1 MKIKLGE
8 LADIMTGN
16 TPSMKVNEYY
26 DSNDIPFIKPDSF
39 KGHFELEAN
48 SFLSNKA
55 ERKARIVG
63 ANCILVSC
71 IGIIGKVGITS
82 QKVAFNQQINSLNVK
97 SHYDIEY
104 IAYNLLFNKDRLQRI
119 CNSAVVPLINKTQ
132 FSNFEIS
139 INKDI
144 IIQRDI
150 KNKLNL
156 LSSIINNNKKKLLL
170 LDDIVK
176 SRFVELIYNNKL
188 IYQKVRLKDCCL
200 ISSGAT
206 PSRKN
211 SDYWDENG
219 INWFKTTELKNN
231 FLFDSDEKISKL
243 SYEKTSVK
251 ILPKHTV
258 LIAMYG
264 QGKTRGMTGYLLNNA
279 TTNQACAAL
288 ISLDTINPKYLW
300 YTMINS
306 YDRLRNM
313 AKGGTQPNLSVSL
326 IKDFEIILPPIDIQ
340 NKFTNYIEQINKLK
354 SDVQKS
360 IEETQLLMDSLM
372 QEYFG

>member
-63 ANCILVSC
+63 ANRILVSC

-243 SYEKTSVK
+243 GYEKTSVK

-354 SDVQKS
+354 
-360 IEETQLLMDSLM
+360 
-372 QEYFG
+372 FA

>member
-39 KGHFELEAN
+39 KSHFELEAN
-48 SFLSNKA
+48 SFISNKA

-63 ANCILVSC
+63 SNCILVSC

-97 SHYDIEY
+97 PHYDIEY

-132 FSNFEIS
+132 FSDFEIS

-144 IIQRDI
+144 IIQRVI
-150 KNKLNL
+150 KRKLNL

-176 SRFVELIYNNKL
+176 SRFVEMFGDLIINSKCLNTK
-188 IYQKVRLKDCCL
+188 RLDELFLLKAG
-200 ISSGAT
+200 ITTA
-206 PSRKN
+206 PS
-211 SDYWDENG
+211 D
-219 INWFKTTELKNN
+219 I
-231 FLFDSDEKISKL
+231 L
-243 SYEKTSVK
+243 SYMNSSHKYLCYGGNGVRGYVKYFSYSGIFPLIGRQGALCGNVQLAQGDFHATEHAILVKPLVEYVDEIWSYYALSALNLFRYHTGAAQPGISVK
-251 ILPKHTV
+251 T
-258 LIAMYG
+258 
-264 QGKTRGMTGYLLNNA
+264 LNNI
-279 TTNQACAAL
+279 L
-288 ISLDTINPKYLW
+288 LPIPI
-300 YTMINS
+300 
-306 YDRLRNM
+306 
-313 AKGGTQPNLSVSL
+313 LSEQ
-326 IKDFEIILPPIDIQ
+326 K
-340 NKFTNYIEQINKLK
+340 KFVLFSNQINKLK
-354 SDVQKS
+354 
-360 IEETQLLMDSLM
+360 
-372 QEYFG
+372 FA

>member
-354 SDVQKS
+354 
-360 IEETQLLMDSLM
+360 
-372 QEYFG
+372 FA